1 MALLLKV
8 STFRSLG
15 QSRDLCQSYIV
26 LILWVQNGQEAE
38 SQRTTSLEVEQSIN
52 SEVRLLLA
60 SLRRFMREWMG
71 Q

>member
-1 MALLLKV
+1 V

-38 SQRTTSLEVEQSIN
+38 SQRTTSLEVELSIN
-52 SEVRLLLA
+52 LEVRLLLA